1 MTLAGSWSTV
11 SGPRPARKRPRS
23 RRWAPA
29 RAFSRRGRLGNSIG
43 SLEPEQLAP
52 RASLELSHK
61 KVTKFCFEMHATAG
75 APPACYP
82 APQAHSGKKFGT
94 RRSVLGKTPAN
105 DRSQN
110 CKGQRVPGW
119 ILERFLGRGPEKRD
133 VVVAAGRQQTPSV
146 GGVGLAVAWARL
158 SRSSAPRGRG

>member
-1 MTLAGSWSTV
+1 MIDRKLQGSACSRLDSRAV
-11 SGPRPARKRPRS
+11 SGPRSRRRRRRS
-23 RRWAPA
+23 RHWAPA
-29 RAFSRRGRLGNSIG
+29 HAFGRRGRLGSCMG
-43 SLEPEQLAP
+43 SLEPEQLAA
-52 RASLELSHK
+52 RASLEVSHK
-61 KVTKFCFEMHATAG
+61 KVTKLCFEMHATAG

-82 APQAHSGKKFGT
+82 APQAHSGKNFGT

-133 VVVAAGRQQTPSV
+133 VVVAAGRQHAPSV
-146 GGVGLAVAWARL
+146 GGAGLAT
-158 SRSSAPRGRG
+158 P

>member
-1 MTLAGSWSTV
+1 MSQAGFSV
-11 SGPRPARKRPRS
+11 RFGARSRRRRRRS

-29 RAFSRRGRLGNSIG
+29 RAFGRRGRLGNSIG
-43 SLEPEQLAP
+43 SLEPEQLAT
-52 RASLELSHK
+52 RASLEVSHK
-61 KVTKFCFEMHATAG
+61 KVVNFCFEIQATAR
-75 APPACYP
+75 APPVCNP
-82 APQAHSGKKFGT
+82 APQAHSGKNFGT